1 MPGNSRSP
9 YDPPR
14 RFARLN
20 SARASMTLD
29 KPVAMRLT
37 AITYAAE
44 HVNLYEFRPV
54 SGVSVPR
61 FTAGAH
67 VDLHLPNGLVRQYS
81 IANAQDQDD
90 RYVLGVKRETAGR
103 GGSRF
108 MHDELRVGTVLEVG
122 GPRNNFPLVEAAAHS
137 MLIAGGIGVT
147 PIVSMVARL
156 RSLARSWELH
166 YAVRRRS
173 EAAFLDG
180 LLAGDGHV
188 RLHVDEEEGD
198 VLNVAR
204 IVGAA
209 PEEAHLYCCGPTPML
224 DAFTVAVASR
234 PVERVHVEHFS
245 STIARAVESGFV
257 VELARS
263 KLRIAIP
270 PGQTILEALRARGL
284 DVQSSCEQG
293 ICGSCETRVL
303 AGEPDHR
310 DLLLSD
316 EEKAANEVMM
326 ICCSGSRSPVLVLD
340 L

>member
-1 MPGNSRSP
+1 
-9 YDPPR
+9 
-14 RFARLN
+14 
-20 SARASMTLD
+20 MTLE
-29 KPVAMRLT
+29 KPAAMRLT

-44 HVNLYEFRPV
+44 QVHIYEFRPV
-54 SGVSVPR
+54 SGASVPP

-81 IANAQDQDD
+81 IANAQGERH
-90 RYVLGVKRETAGR
+90 RYVLGVKRDAAGR

-108 MHDELRVGTVLEVG
+108 LHDDLRVGTVVKVG

-137 MLIAGGIGVT
+137 VLIAGGIGVT

-156 RSLARSWELH
+156 RSLARPWELH
-166 YAVRRRS
+166 YAVRRRG
-173 EAAFLDG
+173 EAAFLDE

-188 RLHVDEEEGD
+188 RLHVDEEQGSMID
-198 VLNVAR
+198 VAA
-204 IVGAA
+204 IVRAA

-224 DAFTVAVASR
+224 EAFAAAAASR
-234 PVERVHVEHFS
+234 PAERVHLEYFS
-245 STIARAVESGFV
+245 SAVAPAVESGFI

-263 KLRIAIP
+263 KVRVAVP

-284 DVQSSCEQG
+284 EVQSSCEQG

-310 DLLLSD
+310 DMLLSD
-316 EEKAANEVMM
+316 EEKATNQVMM
-326 ICCSGSRSPVLVLD
+326 ICCSGSRSAILVLD

>member
-1 MPGNSRSP
+1 
-9 YDPPR
+9 
-14 RFARLN
+14 
-20 SARASMTLD
+20 MTLD

-54 SGVSVPR
+54 SGAFVPH

-81 IANAQDQDD
+81 IANAPDQRDC
-90 RYVLGVKRETAGR
+90 YVLGVKRETAGR

-122 GPRNNFPLVEAAAHS
+122 GPRNNFPLV
-137 MLIAGGIGVT
+137 
-147 PIVSMVARL
+147 SMVARL
-156 RSLARSWELH
+156 RSLARPWELH

-198 VLNVAR
+198 VLDVAR

-209 PEEAHLYCCGPTPML
+209 PKEAHLYCCGPTPML
-224 DAFTVAVASR
+224 DAFTAVAASR
-234 PVERVHVEHFS
+234 PVERVHLEHFS

-303 AGEPDHR
+303 AGKPDHR

>member
-1 MPGNSRSP
+1 
-9 YDPPR
+9 
-14 RFARLN
+14 
-20 SARASMTLD
+20 MTLE
-29 KPVAMRLT
+29 KPAAMRLT

-44 HVNLYEFRPV
+44 QVHIYEFRPV
-54 SGVSVPR
+54 SGASVPP

-81 IANAQDQDD
+81 IANAQGERH
-90 RYVLGVKRETAGR
+90 RYVLGVKRDAAGR

-108 MHDELRVGTVLEVG
+108 LHDDLRVGTVVKVG

-137 MLIAGGIGVT
+137 VLIAGGIGVT

-156 RSLARSWELH
+156 RSLARPWELH
-166 YAVRRRS
+166 YAVRRRG
-173 EAAFLDG
+173 EAAFLDE
-180 LLAGDGHV
+180 LLDGDGHV
-188 RLHVDEEEGD
+188 RLHVDEEQGSMID
-198 VLNVAR
+198 VAA
-204 IVGAA
+204 IVRAA

-224 DAFTVAVASR
+224 EAFAAAAASR
-234 PVERVHVEHFS
+234 PAERVHLEYFS
-245 STIARAVESGFV
+245 SAVAPAVESGFI

-263 KLRIAIP
+263 KVRVEVP

-284 DVQSSCEQG
+284 EVQSSCEQG

-310 DLLLSD
+310 DMLLSD
-316 EEKAANEVMM
+316 EEKATNQVMM
-326 ICCSGSRSPVLVLD
+326 ICCSGSRSAILVLD

>member
-1 MPGNSRSP
+1 
-9 YDPPR
+9 
-14 RFARLN
+14 
-20 SARASMTLD
+20 MTLE
-29 KPVAMRLT
+29 KPAAMRLT

-44 HVNLYEFRPV
+44 QVHIYEFRPV
-54 SGVSVPR
+54 SGASVPP

-81 IANAQDQDD
+81 IANAQGERH
-90 RYVLGVKRETAGR
+90 RYVLGVKRDAAGR

-108 MHDELRVGTVLEVG
+108 LHDDLRVGTVVKVG

-137 MLIAGGIGVT
+137 VLIAGGIGVT

-156 RSLARSWELH
+156 RSLARPWELH
-166 YAVRRRS
+166 YAVRRRR
-173 EAAFLDG
+173 EAAFLDE

-188 RLHVDEEEGD
+188 RLHVDEEQGSMID
-198 VLNVAR
+198 VAA
-204 IVGAA
+204 IVRAA

-224 DAFTVAVASR
+224 EAFAAAAASR
-234 PVERVHVEHFS
+234 PAERVHLEYFS
-245 STIARAVESGFV
+245 SAVAPAVESGFI

-263 KLRIAIP
+263 KVRVEVP

-284 DVQSSCEQG
+284 EVQSSCEQG

-310 DLLLSD
+310 DMLLSD
-316 EEKAANEVMM
+316 EEKATNQVMM
-326 ICCSGSRSPVLVLD
+326 ICCSGSRSAILVLD

>member
-1 MPGNSRSP
+1 
-9 YDPPR
+9 
-14 RFARLN
+14 
-20 SARASMTLD
+20 MTLE
-29 KPVAMRLT
+29 KPAAMRLT

-44 HVNLYEFRPV
+44 QVHLYELRPV
-54 SGVSVPR
+54 SGTSVPP

-81 IANAQDQDD
+81 IANAQDERH
-90 RYVLGVKRETAGR
+90 RYVLGVKRDAAGR

-108 MHDELRVGTVLEVG
+108 LHDELRVGAVVEVG

-137 MLIAGGIGVT
+137 VLIAGGIGVT

-156 RSLARSWELH
+156 RSLARPWELH
-166 YAVRRRS
+166 YAVRRRR
-173 EAAFLDG
+173 EAAFLDE

-188 RLHVDEEEGD
+188 RLHVDEEQGGLID
-198 VLNVAR
+198 VAAHRSRRAARRRISIVAAR
-204 IVGAA
+204 R
-209 PEEAHLYCCGPTPML
+209 PCSRR
-224 DAFTVAVASR
+224 SR
-234 PVERVHVEHFS
+234 PPLGRGLRERVHLEYFS
-245 STIARAVESGFV
+245 SAVAPAVESGFV

-263 KLRIAIP
+263 KLRVEIP

-284 DVQSSCEQG
+284 EVQSSCEQG

-310 DLLLSD
+310 DMLLSD
-316 EEKAANEVMM
+316 EEKATNQVMM
-326 ICCSGSRSPVLVLD
+326 ICCSGSRSAVLVLD

>member
-1 MPGNSRSP
+1 
-9 YDPPR
+9 
-14 RFARLN
+14 
-20 SARASMTLD
+20 MTLE
-29 KPVAMRLT
+29 KPAAKRLT

-44 HVNLYEFRPV
+44 QVHIYEFRPV
-54 SGVSVPR
+54 SGASVPP

-81 IANAQDQDD
+81 IANAQGERH
-90 RYVLGVKRETAGR
+90 RYVLGVKRDAAGR

-108 MHDELRVGTVLEVG
+108 LHDDLRVGTVVKVG

-137 MLIAGGIGVT
+137 VLIAGGIGVT

-156 RSLARSWELH
+156 RSLARPWELH
-166 YAVRRRS
+166 YAVRRRG
-173 EAAFLDG
+173 EAAFLDE

-188 RLHVDEEEGD
+188 RLHVDEEQGSMID
-198 VLNVAR
+198 VAA
-204 IVGAA
+204 IVRAA

-224 DAFTVAVASR
+224 EAFAAAAASR
-234 PVERVHVEHFS
+234 PAERVHLEYFS
-245 STIARAVESGFV
+245 SAVAPAVESGFI

-263 KLRIAIP
+263 KVRVEVP

-284 DVQSSCEQG
+284 EVQSSCEQG

-303 AGEPDHR
+303 AGQPDHR
-310 DLLLSD
+310 DMLLSD
-316 EEKAANEVMM
+316 EEKATNEVMM
-326 ICCSGSRSPVLVLD
+326 ICCSGSRSAVLVLD

>member
-1 MPGNSRSP
+1 
-9 YDPPR
+9 
-14 RFARLN
+14 
-20 SARASMTLD
+20 
-29 KPVAMRLT
+29 MRLT

-44 HVNLYEFRPV
+44 QVHIYEFRPV
-54 SGVSVPR
+54 SGASVPP

-81 IANAQDQDD
+81 IANAQGERH
-90 RYVLGVKRETAGR
+90 RYVLGVKRDAAGR

-108 MHDELRVGTVLEVG
+108 LHDDLRVGTVVKVG

-137 MLIAGGIGVT
+137 VLIAGGIGVT

-156 RSLARSWELH
+156 RSLARPWELH
-166 YAVRRRS
+166 YAVRRRG
-173 EAAFLDG
+173 EAAFLDE

-188 RLHVDEEEGD
+188 RLHVDEEQGSMID
-198 VLNVAR
+198 VAA
-204 IVGAA
+204 IVRAA

-224 DAFTVAVASR
+224 EAFAAAAASR
-234 PVERVHVEHFS
+234 PAERVHLEYFS
-245 STIARAVESGFV
+245 SAVAPAVESGFI

-263 KLRIAIP
+263 KVRVEVP

-284 DVQSSCEQG
+284 EVQSSCEQG

-310 DLLLSD
+310 DMLLSD
-316 EEKAANEVMM
+316 EEKATNQVMM
-326 ICCSGSRSPVLVLD
+326 ICCSGSRSAILVLD

>member
-1 MPGNSRSP
+1 
-9 YDPPR
+9 
-14 RFARLN
+14 
-20 SARASMTLD
+20 
-29 KPVAMRLT
+29 MRLT

-44 HVNLYEFRPV
+44 QVHLYEFRPV
-54 SGVSVPR
+54 SGTSIAP

-81 IANAQDQDD
+81 IANAQDERH
-90 RYVLGVKRETAGR
+90 RYVLGVKRDAAGR

-108 MHDELRVGTVLEVG
+108 LHDELRVGTVVEVG

-137 MLIAGGIGVT
+137 VLIAGGIGVT

-156 RSLARSWELH
+156 RSLARPWELH
-166 YAVRRRS
+166 YAVRRRR
-173 EAAFLDG
+173 EAAFLDE

-188 RLHVDEEEGD
+188 RLHVDEEQGGLID
-198 VLNVAR
+198 LAA
-204 IVGAA
+204 IVRAA
-209 PEEAHLYCCGPTPML
+209 PAEAHLYCCGPAPML
-224 DAFTVAVASR
+224 EAFTAAARSR
-234 PVERVHVEHFS
+234 SAERVHLEYFS
-245 STIARAVESGFV
+245 SAVAPAVESGFV

-263 KLRIAIP
+263 KLRVEIP

-284 DVQSSCEQG
+284 EVQSSCEQG

-310 DLLLSD
+310 DMLLSD
-316 EEKAANEVMM
+316 EEKATNQVMM
-326 ICCSGSRSPVLVLD
+326 ICCSGSWSAVLVLD

>member
-1 MPGNSRSP
+1 
-9 YDPPR
+9 
-14 RFARLN
+14 
-20 SARASMTLD
+20 MTLE
-29 KPVAMRLT
+29 KPAAMRLT

-44 HVNLYEFRPV
+44 QVHIYEFRPV
-54 SGVSVPR
+54 SGASVPP

-81 IANAQDQDD
+81 IANAQGERH
-90 RYVLGVKRETAGR
+90 RYVLGVKRDAAGR

-108 MHDELRVGTVLEVG
+108 LHDDLRVGTVVKVG

-137 MLIAGGIGVT
+137 VLIAGGIGVT

-156 RSLARSWELH
+156 RSLARPWELH
-166 YAVRRRS
+166 YAVRRRG
-173 EAAFLDG
+173 EAAFLDE

-188 RLHVDEEEGD
+188 RLHVDEEQGSMID
-198 VLNVAR
+198 VAA
-204 IVGAA
+204 IVRAA

-224 DAFTVAVASR
+224 EAFAAAAASR
-234 PVERVHVEHFS
+234 PAERVHLEYFS
-245 STIARAVESGFV
+245 SAVAPAVESGFI

-263 KLRIAIP
+263 KVRVEVP

-284 DVQSSCEQG
+284 EVQSSCEQG

-310 DLLLSD
+310 DMLLSD
-316 EEKAANEVMM
+316 EEKATNQVMM
-326 ICCSGSRSPVLVLD
+326 ICCSGSRSAILVLD